1 MAATCH
7 LGRERGV
14 GNGGERTEG
23 GRKRRRV
30 RGCSRDSGCRVK
42 MAALSAKGRGAR
54 GGMKKKGIVV

>member
-23 GRKRRRV
+23 GRGGGLGV
-30 RGCSRDSGCRVK
+30 VLEIRDAGLRWQP
-42 MAALSAKGRGAR
+42 
-54 GGMKKKGIVV
+54 